1 VSRHWLGRGST
12 GGTASPRER
21 ADSQGW
27 TGGMGPPGGKP
38 SSPRGYAAV
47 LRTSGLVKTYR
58 TDGVTVQAVR
68 GVDIELGVGEFV
80 AVMGPSGSGK
90 STLLHVLAGL
100 EPATSGEIWL
110 RGQRVDGLS
119 TAGWAVLRR
128 RQIGFVFQFFNLLS
142 NMTVA
147 DNVELPALLAGASA
161 RQARKRREELL
172 AELGL
177 ADKATA
183 APVRLSGGEQ
193 QRVALARALAN
204 EPSLLL
210 ADEPTGNLDSSNA
223 RDVLRLLRRT
233 HDSGQTILMVT
244 HDARVASL
252 ADRVIN
258 LFDGMVADDAKI
270 VPIPRGVNGVR
281 DVLELRG

>member
-1 VSRHWLGRGST
+1 VSRSWLGEARGDAQ
-12 GGTASPRER
+12 GGSGAT
-21 ADSQGW
+21 
-27 TGGMGPPGGKP
+27 GPPGGEA
-38 SSPRGYAAV
+38 SPLRHNTAL
-47 LRTSGLVKTYR
+47 LRTSRLVKTYR

-68 GVDIELGVGEFV
+68 GVDIELAVGEFV
-80 AVMGPSGSGK
+80 AIMGPSGSGK
-90 STLLHVLAGL
+90 STLLHVAAGL
-100 EPATSGEIWL
+100 EPATGGEIWL
-110 RGQRVDGLS
+110 RGERVDGLS
-119 TAGWAVLRR
+119 TASWAILRR
-128 RQIGFVFQFFNLLS
+128 RHIGFVFQFFNLLS

-177 ADKATA
+177 AEKANA
-183 APVRLSGGEQ
+183 APARLSGGEQ

-210 ADEPTGNLDSSNA
+210 ADEPTGNLDSSNT
-223 RDVLRLLRRT
+223 RDVLRLLGRA
-233 HDSGQTILMVT
+233 HQAGQAILLVT
-244 HDARVASL
+244 HDARVASM

-258 LFDGMVADDAKI
+258 LFDGMVADDAKV
-270 VPIPRGVNGVR
+270 VPLPRGVNGVR

>member
-1 VSRHWLGRGST
+1 VSGSWLGGARGGAR
-12 GGTASPRER
+12 GGSKRMDRPGRE
-21 ADSQGW
+21 
-27 TGGMGPPGGKP
+27 P
-38 SSPRGYAAV
+38 SHPRGNAAL
-47 LRTSGLVKTYR
+47 LRTSELVKTYR

-68 GVDIELGVGEFV
+68 GVTIELAVGEFV
-80 AVMGPSGSGK
+80 AIMGPSGSGK

-128 RQIGFVFQFFNLLS
+128 RHIGFVFQFFNLLS

-147 DNVELPALLAGASA
+147 DNVELPALLAGTTA
-161 RQARKRREELL
+161 RQARQRREELL

-177 ADKATA
+177 ADKANA
-183 APVRLSGGEQ
+183 APARLSGGEQ

-210 ADEPTGNLDSSNA
+210 ADEPTGNLDSSNT

-233 HDSGQTILMVT
+233 HQAGQAILLVT

-258 LFDGMVADDAKI
+258 LFDGMVADDARI
-270 VPIPRGVNGVR
+270 VPIPRSMNGVR

>member
-1 VSRHWLGRGST
+1 VRRSRPGGRD
-12 GGTASPRER
+12 P
-21 ADSQGW
+21 D
-27 TGGMGPPGGKP
+27 PPGT
-38 SSPRGYAAV
+38 PRVVGGSAPADLPRPPEAL
-47 LRTSGLVKTYR
+47 LRTSRLVKVYR
-58 TDGVTVQAVR
+58 ADGVTVEAVR

-80 AVMGPSGSGK
+80 AIMGPSGSGK
-90 STLLHVLAGL
+90 STLLHVLGGL

-110 RGQRVDGLS
+110 RGRRVDGLS
-119 TAGWAVLRR
+119 TAAWAILRR
-128 RQIGFVFQFFNLLS
+128 QHIGFVFQFFNLLS

-147 DNVELPALLAGASA
+147 DNVELPALLAGATP

-172 AELGL
+172 TELGI
-177 ADKATA
+177 AGQAGTA
-183 APVRLSGGEQ
+183 PARLSGGEQ

-204 EPSLLL
+204 EPSVLL
-210 ADEPTGNLDSSNA
+210 ADEPTGNLDSSST

-233 HDSGQTILMVT
+233 HDQGQSILMVT

-270 VPIPRGVNGVR
+270 VPIPRAMNGVR

>member
-1 VSRHWLGRGST
+1 VRRRLPPEGDPPVTPRSEGPSAET
-12 GGTASPRER
+12 TA
-21 ADSQGW
+21 
-27 TGGMGPPGGKP
+27 
-38 SSPRGYAAV
+38 
-47 LRTSGLVKTYR
+47 LIRTSKLVKVYR
-58 TDGVTVQAVR
+58 ADGVTVEAVR
-68 GVDIELGVGEFV
+68 GVDIELGIGEFV
-80 AVMGPSGSGK
+80 AIMGPSGSGK
-90 STLLHVLAGL
+90 STLLHVLGGL

-119 TAGWAVLRR
+119 TAAWAILRR
-128 RQIGFVFQFFNLLS
+128 QHIGFVFQFFNLLS

-147 DNVELPALLAGASA
+147 DNVELPALLAGATP

-172 AELGL
+172 AELGI
-177 ADKATA
+177 AAKAGA
-183 APVRLSGGEQ
+183 APARLSGGEQ

-204 EPSLLL
+204 EPSVLM
-210 ADEPTGNLDSSNA
+210 ADEPTGNLDSSNT
-223 RDVLRLLRRT
+223 RDVLRLLRRA
-233 HDSGQTILMVT
+233 HDQGQAILMVT

-270 VPIPRGVNGVR
+270 VPIPRTMNGVG